1 MRMQTAGKVSL
12 KLKIMGAVLL
22 PVVLLFPVMLTLYV
36 KSTDQ
41 LAGERNRS
49 IATANTIA
57 MDSVVANLGKH
68 LEKMVTNILMV
79 GELLDFTANPDNT
92 NARMVLDGQFLSL
105 AEEGIVRFSIYN
117 ADKRL
122 IFEQVKGVPTRPAT
136 LPNAYFDTFTLAA
149 KDAAFHY
156 YFRGSEGAMEATS
169 SEYCILSSILD
180 LNDTTVGYV
189 ELAIH
194 SSRWVKRIAELT
206 GGRVFLYDP
215 AHRSIPL
222 TENREQADRLL
233 SQLPEKLAGTNFIQT
248 GLGGL
253 HCLVNSLPIQDPHQA
268 PIGYLLIGQDSTL
281 LVKGE
286 RQRRMYG
293 IGLSALIL
301 VVSQMLVYFMVCR
314 GITDP
319 ISRIITFATALA
331 TGDVSSSLNM
341 RAKGEILTMTN
352 ALNAMAD
359 HIRTQANLVQ
369 RIAEGDLTVEVLPAS
384 AQDVLGHSLVAI
396 TDNLGR
402 MILQISGN
410 AEQLLEVAGS
420 VARLSDELENSL
432 EVIKSQTRKLAEAFA
447 QISGNLEVVASSTEE
462 MSASIQEISRTSS
475 ESSETTRK
483 AEQFAEDTRRVM
495 EQLSTVVAS
504 ISASNQA
511 ISDFADQTNLLALNA
526 TIEAARAGEAGRG
539 FAVVASEV
547 KDLAQKSMGTA
558 KAIDGDVGDI
568 ERCTA
573 QAVTSTQTI
582 AEAVTKSKDASFG
595 IASAVEEQ
603 AAAANDISHNIANAH
618 MITSGFST
626 SIGELQQVASV
637 TGSTIES
644 LNASADQ
651 LSTFADILKKSVDM
665 FKLRRHS

>member
-1 MRMQTAGKVSL
+1 
-12 KLKIMGAVLL
+12 
-22 PVVLLFPVMLTLYV
+22 
-36 KSTDQ
+36 
-41 LAGERNRS
+41 
-49 IATANTIA
+49 
-57 MDSVVANLGKH
+57 
-68 LEKMVTNILMV
+68 
-79 GELLDFTANPDNT
+79 
-92 NARMVLDGQFLSL
+92 
-105 AEEGIVRFSIYN
+105 
-117 ADKRL
+117 
-122 IFEQVKGVPTRPAT
+122 
-136 LPNAYFDTFTLAA
+136 
-149 KDAAFHY
+149 
-156 YFRGSEGAMEATS
+156 
-169 SEYCILSSILD
+169 
-180 LNDTTVGYV
+180 
-189 ELAIH
+189 
-194 SSRWVKRIAELT
+194 
-206 GGRVFLYDP
+206 
-215 AHRSIPL
+215 
-222 TENREQADRLL
+222 
-233 SQLPEKLAGTNFIQT
+233 
-248 GLGGL
+248 
-253 HCLVNSLPIQDPHQA
+253 
-268 PIGYLLIGQDSTL
+268 
-281 LVKGE
+281 
-286 RQRRMYG
+286 
-293 IGLSALIL
+293 
-301 VVSQMLVYFMVCR
+301 
-314 GITDP
+314 
-319 ISRIITFATALA
+319 
-331 TGDVSSSLNM
+331 
-341 RAKGEILTMTN
+341 
-352 ALNAMAD
+352 
-359 HIRTQANLVQ
+359 
-369 RIAEGDLTVEVLPAS
+369 
-384 AQDVLGHSLVAI
+384 VLGHSLVAI

-644 LNASADQ
+644 LNASADR
-651 LSTFADILKKSVDM
+651 LSTLADILKKSVDM